1 MSSHTESALQESVVP
16 VPAAYSRQVSFGYSK
31 APSNENNDPNAYVKR
46 DVHSSSAETN
56 SLKEKDEE
64 QEQEESTGKMQKSV
78 LIFIQD
84 YQIYIRVLA
93 ILIMLVSFSLILT
106 AVIMFG
112 KAQNKPGH
120 PLDNVPKPAT
130 ITDHP
135 CIVFSGVAALN
146 LVLSIVVFSL
156 SCISSKFRKSRNAI
170 NAVFAILS
178 AIGFASSMGACFFL
192 NKQTSL
198 ENDLWKWSCGNH
210 KKGIVSDVL
219 DFGLVCHV
227 VSYGWKFGLVQ
238 ASLELLTFIISIV
251 AFVILKYAYFARY
264 GSFGKIF

>member
-1 MSSHTESALQESVVP
+1 LSNAESALQESVVP

-31 APSNENNDPNAYVKR
+31 APSNENNDPNVYVKR

-156 SCISSKFRKSRNAI
+156 SCISSKVNRT
-170 NAVFAILS
+170 IL
-178 AIGFASSMGACFFL
+178 
-192 NKQTSL
+192 
-198 ENDLWKWSCGNH
+198 
-210 KKGIVSDVL
+210 
-219 DFGLVCHV
+219 
-227 VSYGWKFGLVQ
+227 
-238 ASLELLTFIISIV
+238 
-251 AFVILKYAYFARY
+251 
-264 GSFGKIF
+264 

>member
-1 MSSHTESALQESVVP
+1 
-16 VPAAYSRQVSFGYSK
+16 
-31 APSNENNDPNAYVKR
+31 
-46 DVHSSSAETN
+46 
-56 SLKEKDEE
+56 
-64 QEQEESTGKMQKSV
+64 MQKSV

-156 SCISSKFRKSRNAI
+156 SCISSKLRKSRNAI